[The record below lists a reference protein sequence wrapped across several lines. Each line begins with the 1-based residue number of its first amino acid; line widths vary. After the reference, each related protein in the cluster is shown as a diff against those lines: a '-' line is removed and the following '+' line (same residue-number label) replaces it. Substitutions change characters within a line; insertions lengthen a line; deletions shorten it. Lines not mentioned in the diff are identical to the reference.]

1 MKKSIV
7 LIVIICTLFACSKKN
22 ENQSVTDISTE
33 IESINKKDTL
43 LKIDKEG
50 ITDYIIE
57 NTVELD
63 CEKLFLSILNS
74 SKQYKKD
81 TKNLDQSIKQ
91 NGGIGLDIKLEKQE
105 DAIKYIVSES
115 YRDKNTVINI
125 YFFNT
130 KNKKLYVE
138 DFIINGMLEEI
149 DFDQNLLD
157 KNALNC
163 IK

>member
-22 ENQSVTDISTE
+22 ENQPVTDISTE
-33 IESINKKDTL
+33 IESINKKDPL